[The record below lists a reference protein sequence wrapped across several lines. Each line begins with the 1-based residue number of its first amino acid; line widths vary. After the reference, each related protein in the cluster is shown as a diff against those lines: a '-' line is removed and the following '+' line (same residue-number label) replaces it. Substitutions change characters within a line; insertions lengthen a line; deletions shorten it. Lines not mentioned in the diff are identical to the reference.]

1 MGTGLEI
8 GASASTKGIV
18 PRAVDHLFDGIRER
32 QLEAKARNLPP
43 PEFQINAQFLEL
55 YNEDINDLLAGEKT
69 KHSQIKIREYS
80 EGSMFLM
87 GATTRQVAS
96 ADECLELLKTGA
108 LSRTT
113 GSTQMNSQSSRS
125 HAIFTLLIKQHRVVP
140 IDGEGGQEFETL
152 TAKFHFVDLAGSE
165 RLKRTGATGDRA
177 KEGISINSGL
187 LALGNVISA
196 LGDKTKRASH
206 VPYRDS
212 KLTRLLQDSLGGN
225 SRTLMIACI
234 SPSDRDFVETLN
246 TLRYANR
253 AKNIKN
259 RVVAN
264 QDKSSQTINALRKQ
278 LQQLQLELMEYKQ
291 GKRLVGE
298 DGNESINDMYHE
310 INLLQTEN
318 ENLKTR
324 IKALQGTIEQLSS
337 DRTKLLA
344 ERELSKWITPDGS
357 KSTDI
362 GQMVQT
368 YINEIEELRT
378 KLIECEALCSQL
390 RQQVS
395 KSRNGMSPYSSVAIA
410 GHFDVRTE
418 DDPDCE
424 LLLQAAKKDV
434 ARLKQVVN
442 KDLFNNKG
450 EKATEQQDSNG
461 NELQAEDKASVN
473 GDENEEETS
482 TNEDSD
488 SEEAIEDAQ
497 YAASSAI
504 AQITSEIT
512 TKERL
517 IAELEKGQ
525 RKLNT
530 MKQHY
535 EEKLCQLQEK
545 ISEIEAERDR
555 VLAKLSALPHNQAE
569 TSKKSAEYQQ
579 RIQTMQTE
587 MKKLLVAKR
596 EHEKVMKNSQQY
608 ENQMRQL
615 KNELQEMRRNKVRLI
630 AQMREEQVKHREA
643 GLRYNKEIA
652 QMSKKDRQKDVRI
665 RKLESE
671 SNKYKQMLKR
681 KDEEVNAL
689 KKRVKPMSDKVA
701 GRLPAY
707 SHKQD
712 LIKQSMAFSPRQAKQ
727 KWNELEMGIKKL
739 ILNKQTLRT
748 HENQFN
754 RYVAERDHLTHTLSK
769 TREKLERAR
778 NSHRPPEVMRELTE
792 LMEGYEEQIKYYNN
806 NIKETQ
812 EAMVHL
818 ESNIEELED
827 MQNIVSE
834 ARPAEFKYLFDKIV
848 DVAVSQALLAAQK
861 EDEKRSYEI
870 QCQHLND
877 TSLVHEEL
885 LNHVMD
891 TTFLDAEVLNGAN
904 GHAIPSL
911 PGGGAF
917 ENELRPHSPGVHLP
931 VPESD
936 FIQSPRQKRE
946 KARRLTRTTQELLF
960 DSANFYSNS
969 QAKDDPMTRSFMEQP
984 DTHQSDLHRVPSA
997 PSLK

>member
-8 GASASTKGIV
+8 GASNSTKGIV
-18 PRAVDHLFDGIRER
+18 PRAVDHLFDGMRER
-32 QLEAKARNLPP
+32 QIEAKSKGLPP

-55 YNEDINDLLAGEKT
+55 YNEEINDLLAPEKSKT
-69 KHSQIKIREYS
+69 SKIKIREYS

-87 GATTRQVAS
+87 GATTRQVTS
-96 ADECLELLKTGA
+96 ADECLELLKAGA

-125 HAIFTLLIKQHRVVP
+125 HAIFTLLVKQHRVVP
-140 IDGEGGQEFETL
+140 VDGEGGQEFETL

-196 LGDKTKRASH
+196 LGDKSKRASH
-206 VPYRDS
+206 IPYRDS

-259 RVVAN
+259 KVVAN
-264 QDKSSQTINALRKQ
+264 QDKSSQTINFLRKQ
-278 LQQLQLELMEYKQ
+278 LQQLELELAEYRQ
-291 GKRLVGE
+291 GKRIVAE

-318 ENLKTR
+318 ENLKCR
-324 IKALQGTIEQLSS
+324 VKAFQSTIEQLRG
-337 DRTKLLA
+337 DITTLRA
-344 ERELSKWITPDGS
+344 ERELGKWVTVDGGMPN
-357 KSTDI
+357 DI
-362 GQMVQT
+362 GQMVQN
-368 YINEIEELRT
+368 YITEIEELRT
-378 KLIECEALCSQL
+378 KLIECENVCATL
-390 RQQVS
+390 RHQVS
-395 KSRNGMSPYSSVAIA
+395 KQRNGMSPYSSVAIA
-410 GHFDVRTE
+410 GHYEIRQE

-424 LLLQAAKKDV
+424 LLLEAAKKDV

-442 KDLFNNKG
+442 KCEKQGNN
-450 EKATEQQDSNG
+450 EQQDNNG
-461 NELQAEDKASVN
+461 NEVNIDEN
-473 GDENEEETS
+473 GDDNDDGAS

-488 SEEAIEDAQ
+488 SEEAGEDAE

-504 AQITSEIT
+504 AQITAEIT

-535 EEKLCQLQEK
+535 EEKLNQLQDK
-545 ISEIEAERDR
+545 ISAIEAERDR
-555 VLAKLSALPHNQAE
+555 VLAKLSSSPHSQAE

-579 RIQTMQTE
+579 KIANMQSE

-596 EHEKVMKNSQQY
+596 EHEKVMKNSAQY
-608 ENQMRQL
+608 EAQMRQL
-615 KNELQEMRRNKVRLI
+615 KNDLADMRRNKVRLVN
-630 AQMREEQVKHREA
+630 QMREEQMKHREE
-643 GLRYNKEIA
+643 GIKYNKQIA
-652 QMSKKDRQKDVRI
+652 QLSKKDRQKDCRI
-665 RKLESE
+665 RKLESD
-671 SNKYKQMLKR
+671 SMKYKAMLKR
-681 KDEEVNAL
+681 REEEVVAL
-689 KKRVKPMSDKVA
+689 KKRAKPMSDKVA
-701 GRLPAY
+701 GRLTTTNRQNVEVK
-707 SHKQD
+707 SSNN
-712 LIKQSMAFSPRQAKQ
+712 IFSPRQAKQ
-727 KWNELEMGIKKL
+727 KWNELELAIKKL
-739 ILNKQTLRT
+739 ILNKQTLRS

-754 RYVAERDHLTHTLSK
+754 RYVNERDHLTLTLSK

-778 NSHRPPEVMRELTE
+778 KAHRSIDEMKQFHE
-792 LMEGYEEQIKYYNN
+792 LMGDYEEKIKYFNN
-806 NIKETQ
+806 MIKETQ
-812 EAMVHL
+812 EVMLQL
-818 ESNIEELED
+818 EANIEELED
-827 MQNIVSE
+827 MQNIVRE
-834 ARPAEFKYLFDKIV
+834 ARPTEYKYLFDKIV
-848 DVAVSQALLAAQK
+848 DVAVTQALLAAQR
-861 EDEKRSYEI
+861 EDEKRSFEI

-891 TTFLDAEVLNGAN
+891 TTFLDAEMMHEAN
-904 GHAIPSL
+904 GHAFPITSHVNGTGL
-911 PGGGAF
+911 AF
-917 ENELRPHSPGVHLP
+917 DNEFQRPLSPGVHLP
-931 VPESD
+931 APDSE
-936 FIQSPRQKRE
+936 FLLSPRRNTKV
-946 KARRLTRTTQELLF
+946 RRLTRTTQELLF
-960 DSANFYSNS
+960 DSSNIYRS
-969 QAKDDPMTRSFMEQP
+969 PEAKDDAMTRSCMEP
-984 DTHQSDLHRVPSA
+984 ENLISDLHRVPSA